1 MLARIAPYSVE
12 HVVAPA
18 GFALA
23 LIRPALLLITMACV
37 GCATVNQLAAPTPTD
52 QAQKVDP
59 MLSAAGF
66 KQLPASTPQQI
77 ERLKS
82 LPPLKLGYYVDDN
95 GGANYWLADPDN
107 CRCLFHGDE
116 VAYQQYENMK
126 LESQMAEQ
134 QQRAY
139 ETQTLRQQQMMM
151 GPPFGPPGFGQSGFG
166 QSGFSIGGGGFGFSF

>member
-1 MLARIAPYSVE
+1 MSARIASYSVE
-12 HVVAPA
+12 RVVVPPR
-18 GFALA
+18 FALA
-23 LIRPALLLITMACV
+23 LIRSSFLLIAMVCS
-37 GCATVNQLAAPTPTD
+37 GCATVNQLAASSPAD
-52 QAQKVDP
+52 QAQKIDP

-126 LESQMAEQ
+126 LESQMADQ

-139 ETQTLRQQQMMM
+139 ESQTRQQQQMMM

-166 QSGFSIGGGGFGFSF
+166 ISGGGFGFSF

>member
-1 MLARIAPYSVE
+1 
-12 HVVAPA
+12 
-18 GFALA
+18 
-23 LIRPALLLITMACV
+23 
-37 GCATVNQLAAPTPTD
+37 
-52 QAQKVDP
+52 

-66 KQLPASTPQQI
+66 KQLPASTPQQM

-126 LESQMAEQ
+126 LESQMADQ

-139 ETQTLRQQQMMM
+139 EAQTRQQQQMMM

-166 QSGFSIGGGGFGFSF
+166 ISGGGFGISF

>member
-1 MLARIAPYSVE
+1 MSAMLALYSVE
-12 HVVAPA
+12 RVVAPTR
-18 GFALA
+18 FALV
-23 LIRPALLLITMACV
+23 LIRSSLLLIAIACS
-37 GCATVNQLAAPTPTD
+37 GCATVNQLAAASPAD
-52 QAQKVDP
+52 QAQKIDP

-66 KQLPASTPQQI
+66 KQLPASTPQQM

-95 GGANYWLADPDN
+95 GGAKYWLADPDN

-116 VAYQQYENMK
+116 MAYQQYENMK
-126 LESQMAEQ
+126 LESQMADQ

-139 ETQTLRQQQMMM
+139 GTQTQRQQQMMM

-166 QSGFSIGGGGFGFSF
+166 QSGFSIGGGGFGISF

>member
-1 MLARIAPYSVE
+1 MPARIASHSVE
-12 HVVAPA
+12 HVIASA
-18 GFALA
+18 RFALA
-23 LIRPALLLITMACV
+23 LIRSWLLLIVMACG
-37 GCATVNQLAAPTPTD
+37 GCATVNQLAAPSPAD
-52 QAQKVDP
+52 QAQKIDP

-66 KQLPASTPQQI
+66 RQLPASTPQQM
-77 ERLKS
+77 EGLKS

-116 VAYQQYENMK
+116 VAYQHYESMK
-126 LESQMAEQ
+126 FDSQMADQ

-139 ETQTLRQQQMMM
+139 EAQTRQQQQMMM

-166 QSGFSIGGGGFGFSF
+166 ISGGGFGISF

>member
-1 MLARIAPYSVE
+1 MPAGIASYSVE
-12 HVVAPA
+12 RVVVPTR
-18 GFALA
+18 FALA
-23 LIRPALLLITMACV
+23 LIRSWLLLIAMACG
-37 GCATVNQLAAPTPTD
+37 GCATVNQLAAPSPAD
-52 QAQKVDP
+52 QAQKIDP

-66 KQLPASTPQQI
+66 KQLPASTSQQM

-126 LESQMAEQ
+126 LESQMADQE
-134 QQRAY
+134 QRAY
-139 ETQTLRQQQMMM
+139 EAQTRQQQQMMM

-166 QSGFSIGGGGFGFSF
+166 ISGGGFGISF

>member
-1 MLARIAPYSVE
+1 MSAMLALYSVE
-12 HVVAPA
+12 RVVAPPR
-18 GFALA
+18 FALA
-23 LIRPALLLITMACV
+23 LIRSALLLIAMACV
-37 GCATVNQLAAPTPTD
+37 GCATVNQLAAASPTD
-52 QAQKVDP
+52 QAQKIDP

-66 KQLPASTPQQI
+66 KQLPASTPQQM

-107 CRCLFHGDE
+107 CRCLFRGDE
-116 VAYQQYENMK
+116 MAYQQYENMK
-126 LESQMAEQ
+126 LESQMADQ

-139 ETQTLRQQQMMM
+139 ETQTQRQQRMMM

-166 QSGFSIGGGGFGFSF
+166 QSGFSIGGGGFGISF

>member
-1 MLARIAPYSVE
+1 MSARIASYSVE
-12 HVVAPA
+12 HVVSPA

-23 LIRPALLLITMACV
+23 LIRSSLLLIAMACV
-37 GCATVNQLAAPTPTD
+37 GCATVNQLGGPSPAD
-52 QAQKVDP
+52 QAQKIDP
-59 MLSAAGF
+59 LLSAAGF
-66 KQLPASTPQQI
+66 KQLPASTPQQMD
-77 ERLKS
+77 RLKS

-95 GGANYWLADPDN
+95 GGANYWLADPDK

-126 LESQMAEQ
+126 LEREMADQ

-139 ETQTLRQQQMMM
+139 ETQTLRQQQMM

-166 QSGFSIGGGGFGFSF
+166 ISSGGFGISF

>member
-1 MLARIAPYSVE
+1 MPARIASYSIERFVTR
-12 HVVAPA
+12 A
-18 GFALA
+18 GFARA
-23 LIRPALLLITMACV
+23 LIRSWLVLVAMACG
-37 GCATVNQLAAPTPTD
+37 GCATVNQLAAPSPAD
-52 QAQKVDP
+52 QAQKIDP

-66 KQLPASTPQQI
+66 KRLPAATPQQMQQ
-77 ERLKS
+77 LKS
-82 LPPLKLGYYVDDN
+82 LPPLKLGYYVDDS

-126 LESQMAEQ
+126 LESEMANQ

-139 ETQTLRQQQMMM
+139 EMQTRQQQQMMM

-166 QSGFSIGGGGFGFSF
+166 ISGGGFGISF